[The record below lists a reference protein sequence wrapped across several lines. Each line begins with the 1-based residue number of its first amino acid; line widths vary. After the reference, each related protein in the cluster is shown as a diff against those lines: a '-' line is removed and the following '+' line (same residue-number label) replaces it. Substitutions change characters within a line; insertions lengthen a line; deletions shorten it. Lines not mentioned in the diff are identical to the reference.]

1 LITAFIS
8 RKGGV
13 GKTTTAVNLAAAL
26 AERGRSTLLVDLDS
40 QCSATLSLGVE
51 RHAFPPSAADMLLNE
66 VSAPEVIRSTEIDGL
81 DLITGSVD
89 LLSADVE
96 LGRSGWHRR
105 RMRAALEP
113 VAAGYDHILLDC
125 PPSLAVLPQAALVA
139 SDSYIVPL
147 VPQYLAVEGIQN
159 LIDSVERL
167 GDRFGH
173 SPALLGIVLTV
184 VDYRTRETRQQVERV
199 RRAFGNLVFAVEVR
213 VNVRL
218 AEAPGAGRPIFQYA
232 PESTGARA
240 YGLLAEEML
249 LRCQDLAGRSARG
262 HQSAGG
268 HRNTRGHRDA
278 RGHRS
283 AGEDPARED
292 LDDATEEEPAGSPTR
307 TS

>member
-1 LITAFIS
+1 MITALIS

-26 AERGRSTLLVDLDS
+26 AARGRRTLLVDLDS

-51 RHAFPPSAADMLLNE
+51 RSAFPPSAADVLLRE
-66 VSAPEVIRSTEIDGL
+66 APAPEVIRATDFENL

-113 VAAGYDHILLDC
+113 VAPRYDHIVLDC

-139 SDSYIVPL
+139 ADSYIVPL
-147 VPQYLAVEGIQN
+147 VPQYLAVEGVQN
-159 LIDSVERL
+159 LLDSVERL
-167 GDRFGH
+167 GERFGH
-173 SPALLGIVLTV
+173 SPRPLGIVLTM

-199 RRAFGNLVFAVEVR
+199 RRTFGRLIFAVEVR
-213 VNVRL
+213 INVRL
-218 AEAPGAGRPIFQYA
+218 AEAPSAGRPIFAYA

-240 YGLLAEEML
+240 YSLLAEEML
-249 LRCQDLAGRSARG
+249 LRCAELDRRSGR
-262 HQSAGG
+262 
-268 HRNTRGHRDA
+268 
-278 RGHRS
+278 
-283 AGEDPARED
+283 GEDTGSVAG
-292 LDDATEEEPAGSPTR
+292 DAERRGPPSR
-307 TS
+307 VS